1 MNIMERVFVFM
12 FVFVLLA
19 GGVFAADDW
28 DSVNIGDSVGSE
40 DAGLQNTGDTNDYIE
55 DDYVSAPLETSQS
68 SGDGKFYTPEFYI
81 ALVLGVFVLG
91 IIGVVAW
98 FLIRGPRNK
107 WEK

>member
-1 MNIMERVFVFM
+1 M

-19 GGVFAADDW
+19 GGVFATDDW
-28 DSVNIGDSVGSE
+28 DSVNIGDSIDSE
-40 DAGLQNTGDTNDYIE
+40 DVGLQNMGDIDDYAE
-55 DDYVSAPLETSQS
+55 DDYAPVPLETLQS
-68 SGDGKFYTPEFYI
+68 SGDGKFYTPEFYM
-81 ALVLGVFVLG
+81 ALVLGVIVLG